1 MVEEI
6 QKKLSNELEKYK
18 AAQKEYQKVITQRQ
32 QLDGQLNENKVV
44 MAELKILK
52 ADSEVYKLM
61 GPVLI
66 KQDLEESRQ
75 NVAKRIEYI
84 EKELTRMN
92 GVITDL
98 DKKQDKHRDALQKL
112 QHQFQQAQVKAA
124 MKA

>member
-18 AAQKEYQKVITQRQ
+18 AAQKGQNFRIIYLNSLFYSLSFLEYQKVITQRQ

-92 GVITDL
+92 GVITGY
-98 DKKQDKHRDALQKL
+98 
-112 QHQFQQAQVKAA
+112 
-124 MKA
+124 